1 MDDLKK
7 LKAFTKSISFGYC
20 SHEERT
26 TIWNRISELEEIEKP
41 KDDGLP
47 PTILSGI
54 LDGFQ

>member
-1 MDDLKK
+1 MGDLKK
-7 LKAFTKSISFGYC
+7 LKAFTKTISFGYC
-20 SHEERT
+20 SQEERSD
-26 TIWNRISELEEIEKP
+26 IWNRIAVLEEIEKP